1 MTGPWIRV
9 SHKLVRKAMESTF
22 SCLVKEPTRVSTLSL
37 INIESS
43 RDEETTR
50 VVEGDMGA
58 LFTAGPTITN
68 PKLLFAKVVSIKAST
83 EKNLL
88 NKMVETTVG
97 SHWEEKLKTL
107 VGDLIQS
114 HLSANLSN
122 FDNFC

>member
-1 MTGPWIRV
+1 M
-9 SHKLVRKAMESTF
+9 
-22 SCLVKEPTRVSTLSL
+22 STLSL

-107 VGDLIQS
+107 VGGLDTVTFIS
-114 HLSANLSN
+114 
-122 FDNFC
+122 